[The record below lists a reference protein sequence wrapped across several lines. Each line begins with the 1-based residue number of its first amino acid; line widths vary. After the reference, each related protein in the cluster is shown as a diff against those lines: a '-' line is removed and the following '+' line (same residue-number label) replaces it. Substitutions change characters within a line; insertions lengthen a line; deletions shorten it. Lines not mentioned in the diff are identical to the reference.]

1 MGKCKLC
8 GKHGLF
14 VITNKDGYCMSC
26 ASINTMIAKRAPERE
41 RLERIKQQKKEDQWA
56 KICSI
61 PKYNITLSETSQK
74 RQRGFEPPVYSNI
87 TPKGN
92 YADVVVFDT
101 ETTGIAPSS
110 DRIIEL
116 AAIRFTDGKPTEC
129 FHTYIDPE
137 RPIPAEATK
146 VNKITDDMV
155 ADSPKIGRVIKSFD
169 EFVGSSV
176 LVAHNLEFD
185 LKFIFYSGSHVME
198 TKRKYID
205 TLGQARRIIKKDEVF
220 DYKLESLCDLYFI
233 TNARAHSALSDAE
246 ACGELFFALVSEVQ
260 N

>member
-1 MGKCKLC
+1 
-8 GKHGLF
+8 
-14 VITNKDGYCMSC
+14 MSYGNMDEEIKKYQ
-26 ASINTMIAKRAPERE
+26 AF
-41 RLERIKQQKKEDQWA
+41 IKQSESTLGKLSSFMKEFGKNGVKFIE
-56 KICSI
+56 KI
-61 PKYNITLSETSQK
+61 Q
-74 RQRGFEPPVYSNI
+74 
-87 TPKGN
+87 
-92 YADVVVFDT
+92 
-101 ETTGIAPSS
+101 
-110 DRIIEL
+110 
-116 AAIRFTDGKPTEC
+116 
-129 FHTYIDPE
+129 
-137 RPIPAEATK
+137 
-146 VNKITDDMV
+146 
-155 ADSPKIGRVIKSFD
+155 KSFD